1 MSFEKI
7 EEEELIELGAFFRVF
22 GDSSRLKILFTLL
35 EGDFCVNCIAE
46 TCGMTQSAV
55 SQQLKLLRAS
65 RLVRSRKEGRSV
77 IYSLADEH
85 ISKILALGREHYE
98 ELS

>member
-1 MSFEKI
+1 MFEDD
-7 EEEELIELGAFFRVF
+7 ELVEIGSFFRVF
-22 GDSSRLKILFTLL
+22 GDPSRLKILFTLL
-35 EGDFCVNCIAE
+35 EDDYCVNHIAE
-46 TCGMTQSAV
+46 KCSMTQSAV

-85 ISKILALGREHYE
+85 IYRILALGREHYE
-98 ELS
+98 ERFAN